1 MRPVKRGNV
10 IALAFLALVLHLPVS
25 AKAAVS
31 IERVV
36 SPGGI
41 EAWLVEDHTLPMVS
55 LNAAFQGGASLDP
68 EGKVGLA
75 AMVAGLLDEGAGPL
89 DSQAYQG
96 RLEDLASSVSFGA
109 SEDSFSVVLKSLT
122 ANVPQTFDLLRL
134 SLSEPRFDQEPV
146 TRVRGELLN
155 NLSRQAQEPRYLA
168 SRTFWRTA
176 YGSHPYARP
185 SQGRTATVNAITV
198 EDLRRFT
205 RDRLGRDVLL
215 IGVVGDI
222 TPEALKP
229 LLDKTFGGL
238 PAKAAPGV
246 VADTPAVTDGATLLV
261 KKPIPQS
268 VVTFGEPGILR
279 SDPDWYAALL
289 VSTVLGGSSLTSR
302 LALEIREKRG
312 LAYGVNVGMAPLKH
326 SGVILG
332 SVATANARI
341 AQSIDII
348 RQEWRRMRDD
358 GPTEEELQDTKR
370 YLTGS
375 FPLSLDSTGS
385 VASLLVLIQ
394 QDKLGIDYLEKR
406 SALINGVTLDEAKRV
421 ARRLFDPDKLTFVV
435 VGSPD
440 ELPNAREVTPGG

>member
-1 MRPVKRGNV
+1 MKPVGRLRFA
-10 IALAFLALVLHLPVS
+10 ALAFLALFAFAPVP
-25 AKAAVS
+25 AEAAVK

-41 EAWLVEDHTLPMVS
+41 EAWLVEDHTLPVVS
-55 LNAAFQGGASLDP
+55 LNASFQGGASLDP

-96 RLEDLASSVSFGA
+96 RLEDLASSVSFNA
-109 SEDSFSVVLKSLT
+109 TEDGFGVVLKSLT
-122 ANVPQTFDLLRL
+122 ANVGQTFDLLRL
-134 SLSEPRFDQEPV
+134 SLSEPRFDAEPV
-146 TRVRGELLN
+146 ARVRGELLN

-168 SRTFWRTA
+168 SRTFWRTV
-176 YGSHPYARP
+176 YGAHPYARP
-185 SQGRTATVNAITV
+185 SQGTTATVNAIAV
-198 EDLRRFT
+198 DDLRRFA

-238 PAKAAPGV
+238 PAKASPGV
-246 VADTPAVTDGATLLV
+246 VADTPAVTDGSTLLV

-268 VVTFGEPGILR
+268 VVTFGQPGILR
-279 SDPDWYAALL
+279 NDPDWYAGLI
-289 VSTVLGGSSLTSR
+289 VSTIMGGSSLTSR
-302 LALEIREKRG
+302 LALEVREKRG
-312 LAYGVNVGMAPLKH
+312 LAYGVNIGLAPLKH

-341 AQSIDII
+341 GQSIDII
-348 RQEWRRMRDD
+348 RQEWRRMRDE
-358 GPTEEELQDTKR
+358 GPTAEELADTKR

-394 QDKLGIDYLEKR
+394 QEKLGIDYLEKR
-406 SALINGVTLDEAKRV
+406 SDLINGVTLDEAKRV
-421 ARRLFDPDKLTFVV
+421 ASRLFDPDKLTFVV

-440 ELPNAREVTPGG
+440 ELPHAREVSPGG